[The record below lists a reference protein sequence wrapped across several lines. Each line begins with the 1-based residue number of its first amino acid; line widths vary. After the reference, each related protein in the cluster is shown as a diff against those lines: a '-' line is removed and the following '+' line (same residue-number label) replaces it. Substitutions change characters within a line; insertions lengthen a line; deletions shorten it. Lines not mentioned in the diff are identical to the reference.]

1 MLTDLTLRN
10 LKPRVTLY
18 KVTDRDGMYVAIT
31 PTGSISFRFDYRING
46 RRETLTIGRYGY
58 GGISLAA
65 ARGKLLQAKQLLR
78 DGISPAL
85 QKRREKARGPE
96 TKTFGDHATQWLYGA
111 TMAESTRAMRKSV
124 LNRDILPNFSKRL
137 LSEVRAEDLRA
148 LCMRVKDRGAPA
160 TAIHVREIVKQIYGY
175 ANLHGESGQSC
186 RRGPCSV
193 DRHLRAKGSGAV
205 SR

>member
-65 ARGKLLQAKQLLR
+65 ARENSCRPSNCCAMAFRLR
-78 DGISPAL
+78 CRNG
-85 QKRREKARGPE
+85 EKARGPE

-111 TMAESTRAMRKSV
+111 TMAESTRAMR
-124 LNRDILPNFSKRL
+124 
-137 LSEVRAEDLRA
+137 RA
-148 LCMRVKDRGAPA
+148 C
-160 TAIHVREIVKQIYGY
+160 
-175 ANLHGESGQSC
+175 
-186 RRGPCSV
+186 
-193 DRHLRAKGSGAV
+193 
-205 SR
+205 

>member
-65 ARGKLLQAKQLLR
+65 ARENSCRPSNCCAMAFRLR
-78 DGISPAL
+78 CRNGE
-85 QKRREKARGPE
+85 KRLAARKPRR
-96 TKTFGDHATQWLYGA
+96 LV
-111 TMAESTRAMRKSV
+111 TMRPNGCTEPPW
-124 LNRDILPNFSKRL
+124 LNRHGRCA
-137 LSEVRAEDLRA
+137 RA
-148 LCMRVKDRGAPA
+148 C
-160 TAIHVREIVKQIYGY
+160 
-175 ANLHGESGQSC
+175 
-186 RRGPCSV
+186 
-193 DRHLRAKGSGAV
+193 
-205 SR
+205 